1 MEWKF
6 GVESKSD
13 RFFFISHMS
22 QFIFP
27 VVAGA
32 ALTYGQIKAEQAANQ
47 AVSSIVKAPY
57 YGLRSAYNYMDSRK
71 RLASSLG
78 TNKEARYKEP
88 GHDSLGRYAPITY
101 GPSRPVYSVPKTTQK
116 ELGFIDGFVNGS
128 LTTIGSIHH
137 VNIIPNGTSASSRVG
152 KKVTMKYIQM
162 RGIAYNGST
171 SLFTNCAFVLVYDIR
186 PGTTLPSITDILN
199 SSSPFSMNNDSNN
212 GRFKILH
219 REDFSLIGNSSSV
232 SGANLTP
239 SFIKNMAQFQE
250 LNKKT
255 EYGNTGTGAIGD
267 VALGGLYMM
276 FIGDQ
281 VGTAGATCAI
291 NYRIR
296 YQDD

>member
-1 MEWKF
+1 M
-6 GVESKSD
+6 
-13 RFFFISHMS
+13 FFLFHIMS

-71 RLASSLG
+71 RLANSLG

-137 VNIIPNGTSASSRVG
+137 I
-152 KKVTMKYIQM
+152 
-162 RGIAYNGST
+162 
-171 SLFTNCAFVLVYDIR
+171 
-186 PGTTLPSITDILN
+186 
-199 SSSPFSMNNDSNN
+199 
-212 GRFKILH
+212 
-219 REDFSLIGNSSSV
+219 
-232 SGANLTP
+232 
-239 SFIKNMAQFQE
+239 
-250 LNKKT
+250 
-255 EYGNTGTGAIGD
+255 
-267 VALGGLYMM
+267 
-276 FIGDQ
+276 
-281 VGTAGATCAI
+281 
-291 NYRIR
+291 
-296 YQDD
+296 